1 MAARVASL
9 ENSPVNIGVFREDTR
24 RLLFDILGRC
34 HIKDRPTSIALVL
47 DPELSGL
54 FQHILVEGASVL
66 KDYDVVQFREL
77 SPDIAANPGSGYDVM
92 VFIVRP
98 TAAAANGVATI
109 VKSLDPKKIRFHM
122 LCTPKRTLA
131 CDELLKKAGVHGSI
145 VFGEFPMDLV
155 PYEEDV
161 LTLELND
168 GFRDLFVDNEKSC
181 LQTVATSINKLQI
194 LFGLI
199 PQIKYKGA
207 MAKVAVDMVA
217 HMQKKQKSDGVL
229 LGSTEPEIDTLIV
242 LDRTVDLVTP
252 LCTPFTY
259 EGLLDEIIGIQNGS
273 IRVASE
279 LVEDP
284 PEKPKAGAAPPPPRP
299 AMATVPLN
307 SSDDLFAEIRDMHT
321 ERLGTHLQHLAKDI
335 RDRHEEF
342 RKKNASIS
350 EIRDFVKRIPGL
362 QQQYKLLNQHTNLAQ
377 LLKKTTDSNTFNDM
391 WFAERSMLEG
401 QALID
406 ELEEFIGDQEPLL
419 KVGASANRG
428 AELDQVLRLLCLQSL
443 TSGGIKAKAY
453 DHLRREII
461 QTYGFEMLLVLTNLE
476 KIGLLRRQDSLF
488 PVASSS
494 AFLTVRKSL
503 RLINENVNVMNPKDI
518 AYVTKGYAP
527 LSVRLVEIA
536 ATNKMTH
543 TTGWRTIQDTLKQL
557 PGPSEEISQVP
568 NKTGDADHDAP
579 VKKEGLGE
587 EDRKVM
593 VVYFIGGVT
602 FMEIAALRHL
612 SKQPECPYDIIIA
625 TTKIINGSTLIKSV
639 VDKELLQTLKL

>member
-9 ENSPVNIGVFREDTR
+9 ENSAVNIGVFREDTR
-24 RLLFDILGRC
+24 RLLFEMLTKC
-34 HIKDRPTSIALVL
+34 HIKDRQTSIALVL

-54 FQHILVEGASVL
+54 FQHVLVEGASIL

-77 SPDIAANPGSGYDVM
+77 SAEIAENPGSGYDVM

-98 TAAAANGVATI
+98 TAAAANGIAAI
-109 VKSLDPKKIRFHM
+109 VKSLDPKKVRFHM

-161 LTLELND
+161 LTLELPD
-168 GFRDLFVDNEKSC
+168 GFRDLFVDNDKSC
-181 LQTVATSINKLQI
+181 LQTIATSINKFQI

-207 MAKVAVDMVA
+207 MAKVAVEMAA
-217 HMQKKQKSDGVL
+217 HMQKKQKSDGIA
-229 LGSTEPEIDTLIV
+229 LGSAEAEIDTLIV

-259 EGLLDEIIGIQNGS
+259 EGLLDEIIGISHGS

-284 PEKPKAGAAPPPPRP
+284 PEKPKANAPPPPPRP

-307 SSDDLFAEIRDMHT
+307 SSDDLYAEIRDFHT
-321 ERLGTHLQHLAKDI
+321 ERLGMHLQHLAKDI

-377 LLKKTTDSNTFNDM
+377 LLKKTTDSKSFNDM
-391 WFAERSMLEG
+391 WFTERSMLEG
-401 QALID
+401 QVLID
-406 ELEEFIGDQEPLL
+406 ELEEFIGVQEPLL
-419 KVGASANRG
+419 K
-428 AELDQVLRLLCLQSL
+428 VLRLLCLQSL

-461 QTYGFEMLLVLTNLE
+461 QTYGFEMLPVLTNLE

-503 RLINENVNVMNPKDI
+503 RLINDNVNVMNPKDI

-536 ATNKMTH
+536 ATNKMAH
-543 TTGWRTIQDTLKQL
+543 TTGWRTIADTLKQL
-557 PGPSEEISQVP
+557 PGPSDEISQLP
-568 NKTGDADHDAP
+568 PKSGDADSDAP
-579 VKKEGLGE
+579 PKKEGLGD

-625 TTKIINGSTLIKSV
+625 TTKIINGSTLIKGV
-639 VDKELLQTLKL
+639 VDKELLPSLKL

>member
-1 MAARVASL
+1 MAARVANL
-9 ENSPVNIGVFREDTR
+9 DNSPVNISVFREDTR
-24 RLLFDILGRC
+24 RLLFDVLGRC
-34 HIKDRPTSIALVL
+34 RIKDRPASIALIL

-54 FQHILVEGASVL
+54 FQHILVDGASVL

-77 SPDIAANPGSGYDVM
+77 TPDIASNPGTGYDAM

-98 TAAAANGVATI
+98 TAVAASGIASI
-109 VKSLDPKKIRFHM
+109 VKALDPKKVRFHM
-122 LCTPKRTLA
+122 YCTPKRTLA
-131 CDELLKKAGVHGSI
+131 CDEMLKKFGVHGSMM
-145 VFGEFPMDLV
+145 FGEFPMDLV

-168 GFRDLFVDNEKSC
+168 GFRDLFVDNDKSS
-181 LQTVATSINKLQI
+181 LQTVATSINKLQV
-194 LFGLI
+194 LFGVI
-199 PQIKYKGA
+199 PNIKYKGS
-207 MAKVAVDMVA
+207 MSKVAVEMA
-217 HMQKKQKSDGVL
+217 MHIQKKQKSDGIS
-229 LGSTEPEIDTLIV
+229 LGAAEPEIDTLIV

-259 EGLLDEIIGIQNGS
+259 EGLLDEIVGIQNGT
-273 IRVASE
+273 IRVPTE

-284 PEKPKAGAAPPPPRP
+284 QEKPKANAPPPPP
-299 AMATVPLN
+299 FTSVPLN
-307 SSDDLFAEIRDMHT
+307 SSDDLYAEIRDFHT
-321 ERLGTHLQHLAKDI
+321 ERLGAHLQHLAKDI

-362 QQQYKLLNQHTNLAQ
+362 QLQYKLLNQHTNLAQ
-377 LLKKTTDSNTFNDM
+377 LLKKTTDSKSFNDM

-406 ELEEFIGDQEPLL
+406 ELEEFIGVQEPLL
-419 KVGASANRG
+419 KV
-428 AELDQVLRLLCLQSL
+428 LRLMCLQSL
-443 TSGGIKAKAY
+443 TSGGIKAKSY

-461 QTYGFEMLLVLTNLE
+461 QTYGFQMLLVLTNLE

-494 AFLTVRKSL
+494 AFMSVRKSL
-503 RLINENVNVMNPKDI
+503 RLINDNVNVMNPKDI
-518 AYVTKGYAP
+518 SYVTKGYAP

-536 ATNKMTH
+536 AINKMTH
-543 TTGWRTIQDTLKQL
+543 TTGWRTIHDTLKQL
-557 PGPSEEISQVP
+557 PGPSEEINQLAS
-568 NKTGDADHDAP
+568 KTGDSDQDAP
-579 VKKEGLGE
+579 VKKEGITE
-587 EDRKVM
+587 EERKVM

-612 SKQPECPYDIIIA
+612 SKQPDCPYDIIIA
-625 TTKIINGSTLIKSV
+625 TTKIINGSTLIKSI
-639 VDKELLQTLKL
+639 VDKELLPSLGF